1 MQPNNPIQPNGTNN
15 DGPKPF
21 GDIHRPTT
29 DGFNTTQ
36 NLAGPTQQLPTPTNN
51 PQLGQK
57 NGTNLPQP
65 INNFEN
71 NQTSLN
77 NQQPTPEKIDESYAS
92 DIDEGPFSG
101 GKHAS
106 IKNTLFT
113 IALFVMAPLFAI
125 FMILFV
131 FQSYVVDG
139 SSMEPTLQNGDRV
152 FILKLPK
159 SLANIK
165 NEQWVPARNEIIV
178 FKKPYNEGT
187 QLIKRVIGL
196 PGDKVVIK
204 DGEITV
210 YNIDNPQGFHPDE
223 GTDYKGTLA
232 VYESEQNM
240 EANVGQGEIF
250 VLGDNRTPGG
260 SLDSHSGLGLVPID
274 HIVGRLWIRY
284 FPLSGFNTYASN
296 LNFSLAL

>member
-1 MQPNNPIQPNGTNN
+1 MQPSNPLQPNANNN
-15 DGPKPF
+15 DGLGP
-21 GDIHRPTT
+21 DDTTRPTT
-29 DGFNTTQ
+29 DGFTTYQ
-36 NLAGPTQQLPTPTNN
+36 NSPKLAQQLPTPSKDAPSTNFSQPN
-51 PQLGQK
+51 S
-57 NGTNLPQP
+57 QP
-65 INNFEN
+65 INDFEPSN
-71 NQTSLN
+71 TNINSQPSPENLDEAYTSEV
-77 NQQPTPEKIDESYAS
+77 Q
-92 DIDEGPFSG
+92 EGPFSS
-101 GKHAS
+101 GKHAG
-106 IKNTLFT
+106 IKNTIFT
-113 IALFVMAPLFAI
+113 LALFIMAPLFAI

-131 FQSYVVDG
+131 FQSFVVDG

-210 YNIDNPQGFHPDE
+210 FNIDNPQGFHPDE
-223 GTDYKGTLA
+223 GTNYKGTLA

-240 EANVGQGEIF
+240 EANVGQGELF

-274 HIVGRLWIRY
+274 NVVGRLWIRY
-284 FPLSGFNTYASN
+284 FPLSGFNTYASI
-296 LNFSLAL
+296 LEQKLAL